1 MTEIT
6 PALVLRAYSVG
17 IFPMAESKD
26 AETVFWIDPELRG
39 IMPLDGFH
47 VPRRLK
53 RTVRQHAFDV
63 RCDTDFDAVIDACA
77 GSRSDGGDTWIN
89 DQVRQLFRALNA
101 MGVVHTVECWHDGA
115 LVGGLYG
122 LALGGAFFG
131 ESMFSRAR
139 DASKVALIHL
149 AARLV
154 HGGFTLLD
162 TQFLTGHL
170 KQFGAIEILR
180 DDYRFML
187 DEAIDKRAEF
197 PIDLPNEAL
206 LAFLDSAIP
215 SSRQDL
221 QA

>member
-1 MTEIT
+1 MMDIT

-26 AETVFWIDPELRG
+26 AETVFWIDPDLRG

-53 RTVRQHAFDV
+53 RTVRRGVFDV

-77 GSRSDGGDTWIN
+77 GSRRDGGDTWIN
-89 DQVRQLFRALNA
+89 DQVRDLFRALNA
-101 MGVVHTVECWHDGA
+101 MGVVHTVECWRDGA

-139 DASKVALIHL
+139 DASKVALVHL

-162 TQFLTGHL
+162 TQFLTEHL
-170 KQFGAIEILR
+170 SQFGAIEILR
-180 DDYRFML
+180 DDYRYML
-187 DEAIDKRAEF
+187 DEAIERRAQF
-197 PIDLPNEAL
+197 PAELPDEAL
-206 LAFLDSAIP
+206 HAFLDSTVP
-215 SSRQDL
+215 SPQ
-221 QA
+221 QEE